1 MNIILYILIFV
12 IGVIFGNFCATAV
25 YRIPQ
30 KMNIFKLHS
39 YCPECRH
46 KLSWW
51 ESAPIISYIF
61 LGGKCQNCKKKIRT
75 RYFIY
80 EVLSGI
86 VFVALALALDL
97 STESFTLNL
106 VIELIFLI
114 LYLGAIFI
122 IAGIDAENRK
132 IEKSVMYYALAILIL
147 YIIYLCIIDMSSI
160 YRYLLYVTVI
170 IILLIVDTLILK
182 NKAKN
187 NYTLSI
193 LILAFIM
200 AVFSGE
206 VATIWSIIYTLLII
220 AIMLILKRVK
230 IRKKNIKKK
239 EENISKNLPIG
250 FYLCITNV
258 ICLIAVILL
267 NNI

>member
-1 MNIILYILIFV
+1 MNIVLYILIFI
-12 IGVIFGNFCATAV
+12 IGSLFGSFCATAV

-30 KMNIFKLHS
+30 KMNIFKIRS

-46 KLSWW
+46 RLSWK
-51 ESAPIISYIF
+51 ESIPILSYMF
-61 LGGKCQNCKKKIRT
+61 LGGKCQNCKKRIRP

-80 EVLSGI
+80 EVLSGVIFI
-86 VFVALALALDL
+86 VLALALNL
-97 STESFTLNL
+97 SIENVTLNL
-106 VIELIFLI
+106 IIELIFLI

-132 IEKSVMYYALAILIL
+132 IEKNVIYYALAILIL
-147 YIIYLCIIDMSSI
+147 YMIYLCIIDMSSI
-160 YRYLLYVTVI
+160 YRYILYVAVI
-170 IILLIVDTLILK
+170 IILLIIDTLILK

-206 VATIWSIIYTLLII
+206 VATIWAIIYTLLIV

-230 IRKKNIKKK
+230 IKRKNIKKK
-239 EENISKNLPIG
+239 EENISNNLPIG
-250 FYLCITNV
+250 FYLCITD
-258 ICLIAVILL
+258 IISLIVVMFL
-267 NNI
+267 NNL